1 MEKKK
6 NIYNSQ
12 GAKLNYDQSKKLSEK
27 QRKNYYKEKFEE
39 MGFNFEKYSNKAQ
52 EHLLD
57 EIISLYE
64 LLEKKSFIDN
74 NTEKLY
80 NISKEKCLKFC
91 REIRGCS
98 RKEIEKK
105 LREEIV
111 KTDLEEANTKK
122 IKKTVED
129 SKEIMEL
136 ESLLECIYRSVIRI
150 ESRERMIFLDERDK
164 IYITNLYLKEIIDY
178 YEDIKNEYF
187 CNVTDRIR
195 ITIKRDTFNHGE
207 FKRNIN
213 ILENSFEGYEE
224 ILKSNEYSNINEI
237 KSKIFYL
244 DLTLFYII
252 NTFYNIYFNSSI
264 LKKSKEDIYNIF
276 LKKIEEY
283 KIQLKNNVKK
293 SIENSEITYDIVV
306 FLELKFLYN
315 KYNLKYEL
323 FSEWNKFFNNLSIEE
338 KEKIKNTK
346 ISSEKAEILNL
357 KHYYFE
363 TGKTK
368 DNHYKEKLEKL
379 EFLFKELEK
388 SLFIFNLPKNKEF
401 IKTLYYLIYEKSV
414 KISSKKR
421 IPSISI
427 VLNNKL
433 KNKEKLVFEKLY
445 SNEYVEEFILV
456 LLKNIKDE
464 SNEISFFV
472 NILEE
477 LLNLIKI
484 FIENLECFSIDN
496 LKELL
501 ESLKYFEKEVDK
513 KILEAFE
520 ETIII

>member
-27 QRKNYYKEKFEE
+27 QRKNYYREKFEE

-80 NISKEKCLKFC
+80 NISEEKYLKFY
-91 REIRGCS
+91 REICGCS

-164 IYITNLYLKEIIDY
+164 IYITNLYLKKIIDY
-178 YEDIKNEYF
+178 YENIKNEYF

-213 ILENSFEGYEE
+213 ILENSFEDYEE
-224 ILKSNEYSNINEI
+224 ILKSNKYYNINEI

-264 LKKSKEDIYNIF
+264 LKKSKEDCAC
-276 LKKIEEY
+276 
-283 KIQLKNNVKK
+283 Q
-293 SIENSEITYDIVV
+293 
-306 FLELKFLYN
+306 
-315 KYNLKYEL
+315 YEM
-323 FSEWNKFFNNLSIEE
+323 
-338 KEKIKNTK
+338 
-346 ISSEKAEILNL
+346 
-357 KHYYFE
+357 
-363 TGKTK
+363 
-368 DNHYKEKLEKL
+368 
-379 EFLFKELEK
+379 
-388 SLFIFNLPKNKEF
+388 
-401 IKTLYYLIYEKSV
+401 
-414 KISSKKR
+414 
-421 IPSISI
+421 
-427 VLNNKL
+427 
-433 KNKEKLVFEKLY
+433 
-445 SNEYVEEFILV
+445 
-456 LLKNIKDE
+456 
-464 SNEISFFV
+464 
-472 NILEE
+472 
-477 LLNLIKI
+477 
-484 FIENLECFSIDN
+484 
-496 LKELL
+496 
-501 ESLKYFEKEVDK
+501 
-513 KILEAFE
+513 
-520 ETIII
+520 